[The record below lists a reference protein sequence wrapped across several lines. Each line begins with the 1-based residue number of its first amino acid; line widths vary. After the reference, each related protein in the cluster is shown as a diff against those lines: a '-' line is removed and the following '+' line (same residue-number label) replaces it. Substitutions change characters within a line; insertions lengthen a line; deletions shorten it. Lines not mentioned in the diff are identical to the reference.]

1 MQEEMYVF
9 MQFRVLHDRY
19 RVNQEKARQL
29 TRSLS
34 FLDKPDKISKVT
46 HGEIHLESVRHKG

>member
-1 MQEEMYVF
+1 MYVF
-9 MQFRVLHDRY
+9 MQFRVLHECY

-34 FLDKPDKISKVT
+34 FPHKPDKISKVT